1 MSQQLIFEPDFSAV
15 RFEDGTEVK
24 FTRME
29 KRALAVFSTSA
40 GRVLSRDYLLDA
52 ISEHGS
58 EKSDRNVDFLINRI
72 RAKLRDSAKNPQ
84 FIETRYGEGYVWL
97 FTGTSASNDA
107 EAAFIVIAPLK
118 GLATLG
124 EFEENGLALVPFL
137 QADFRS
143 QIPPDET
150 VMIAQ
155 DVEGV
160 SASVARGQKI
170 DVQISFFQYG
180 SGVECVV
187 SARRLPGGH
196 IFVVRRFPIEAG
208 PEGYQ
213 NLSVQSRTLTRLI
226 MANYWQDIAQKGI
239 GEAPLPIA
247 MHHAAELPKDS
258 NSWEIANR
266 RLTDLR
272 TEQPDDPALKMMWA
286 THLHTKY
293 VLNGYDLFT
302 NGEDTCAAD
311 EAEIEQSVLDALDY
325 AQTRPELAV
334 MAAKLLYFVDQG
346 YRDLALELAAR
357 AHKSNTA
364 IASSLAIV
372 GQLHSFTGD
381 MEMAENYLLQ
391 AEQLSIPKSDFQ
403 IYALTL
409 LCQAY
414 KASGNHTRL
423 AATMKRMHKA
433 RPATMLIFEPL
444 FSDPISP
451 SLRAK
456 AITLLMSRKRATG
469 LLKFVTYLSA
479 RLFENPEHRQ
489 NSLLT
494 PVNLLVRRFGPE
506 VVPQETALHLPQLQ
520 RSNSKK

>member
-1 MSQQLIFEPDFSAV
+1 MTFEPDFSAA
-15 RFEDGTEVK
+15 RLEDGTEVK

-29 KRALAVFSTSA
+29 KRALAVFSNSA
-40 GRVLSRDYLLDA
+40 GRVLSRNFLLDA
-52 ISEHGS
+52 ISESGS
-58 EKSDRNVDFLINRI
+58 EKNDRNIDFLINRI
-72 RAKLRDSAKNPQ
+72 RAKLRDSARNPR

-97 FTGTSASNDA
+97 FSGIPAPDEV
-107 EAAFIVIAPLK
+107 EAAFILIEPMK

-124 EFEENGLALVPFL
+124 ELEENGRALVSFL

-150 VMIAQ
+150 VVVAQNLADDPAIIAS
-155 DVEGV
+155 G
-160 SASVARGQKI
+160 RKI
-170 DVQISFFQYG
+170 DIQISFFQHG
-180 SGVECVV
+180 TGFESVV
-187 SARRLPGGH
+187 SARRAPGGH
-196 IFVVRRFPIEAG
+196 IFMVKRFAIEAG
-208 PEGYQ
+208 PKGYQ
-213 NLSVQSRTLTRLI
+213 NLSVQSRDLARLI
-226 MANYWQDIAQKGI
+226 MANYWKDLTRKSI

-247 MHHAAELPKDS
+247 MHHAAELPTDS

-272 TEQPDDPALKMMWA
+272 REQPDDPELKMMWA

-302 NGEDTCAAD
+302 EGTDTCSED
-311 EAEIEQSVLDALDY
+311 EAEIERCVLDALDF

-346 YRDLALELAAR
+346 YRDLALELATQ
-357 AHKSNTA
+357 AHRSNTA

-372 GQLHSFTGD
+372 GQLYSFIGD
-381 MEMAENYLLQ
+381 MDVAENYLLQ
-391 AEQLSIPKSDFQ
+391 AEQLSTPKSDFQ
-403 IYALTL
+403 IYVLTL

-414 KASGNHTRL
+414 KASGDHAKLATTLKRL
-423 AATMKRMHKA
+423 YKA

-456 AITLLMSRKRATG
+456 AMALLFSRKRARG
-469 LLKFVTYLSA
+469 LLRFVTYLSA
-479 RLFENPEHRQ
+479 RLFEDPEHRQ

-506 VVPQETALHLPQLQ
+506 IVPQETALHLPQLAG
-520 RSNSKK
+520 SNRQK